1 MINIDDQKGVK
12 KILKE
17 MEDHIS
23 NVTQMNI
30 YSIYDKVAGEC
41 GPLFEAANDGVA
53 IRKFRQVMESA
64 SIEEKG
70 DYQLLMVGYV
80 SRKRGGQ
87 IELVPSLEIK
97 IMDSPLI
104 FDKEIKNNKV

>member
-1 MINIDDQKGVK
+1 MNSQVSKT
-12 KILKE
+12 LKE
-17 MEDHIS
+17 MEDTIS

-41 GPLFEAANDGVA
+41 GPLFEASNDGVA

-64 SIEEKG
+64 SIEEKN
-70 DYQLLMVGYV
+70 DYQLLMVGFV

-87 IELVPSLEIK
+87 IEIVPSVEIK
-97 IMDSPLI
+97 IMDLPPVI
-104 FDKEIKNNKV
+104 DKK